1 MIDVDLQQLSLR
13 DALTKRPGVPEPLG
27 YADALSACFTRLG
40 FESAESALLD
50 ECLACAA
57 RLSQCELGQLY
68 LLDEVSGRLELVGQH
83 LPGGSSLA
91 VVRSTPDLKNQ
102 QLLHYT
108 LKQGAA
114 LSLDEV
120 SGSCYDTCFLPV
132 SATPWRALLSV
143 PLFNGFGRVTGV
155 LLCAS
160 QRPLQLQGYAISLGH
175 LGSFAVSRLYVL
187 RGTGPQAVVMPGRNV
202 SLVGRYGLIGS
213 SAAMEQTCQLI
224 SKVLHTPYTVLLRGE
239 TGTGKEVVARAIHAA
254 GPRGAKAFVVQ
265 NCAAF
270 PEGLLE
276 SELFGYRKGAFTGAE
291 RNHAGLFDAAHG
303 GTLLLDEIGDM
314 PLSLQTKLLRVLQE
328 GEVRPLGASAA
339 HKVDVRIIAATHRD
353 LAAMVA
359 EGRFRE
365 DLYYRLAQ
373 FPIQLPALRERD
385 GDVLQLARHF
395 TDKACAALGRAQVD
409 WSSAA
414 LDQLSS
420 HGFPGNVRELKCLVE
435 RAVLLCDDNLI
446 LPVHLSLPLTPDAAE
461 DVTLRQRMERV
472 ERGVLLDCLHKNRG
486 NRTRTARELG
496 VARRTLLYRLERLNI
511 PLGTA
516 RDER

>member
-1 MIDVDLQQLSLR
+1 MTMLNEDMQALTGTCAFTV
-13 DALTKRPGVPEPLG
+13 DAL
-27 YADALSACFTRLG
+27 AACFTRLG
-40 FESAESALLD
+40 FESD
-50 ECLACAA
+50 EHVLPGKCVADVAQLA
-57 RLSQCELGQLY
+57 RCELSQLY
-68 LLDEVSGRLELVGQH
+68 LLDEASDRLELVAQH
-83 LPGGSSLA
+83 FPDGPAPDLA
-91 VVRSTPDLKNQ
+91 STPVDLRNQ

-108 LKQGAA
+108 LNRRAA

-120 SGSCYDTCFLPV
+120 QGSCYDTRFLPV
-132 SATPWRALLSV
+132 SPTPWRALLSM
-143 PLFNGFGRVTGV
+143 PLFSATDRLTGV

-160 QRPLQLQGYAISLGH
+160 QSPLQLHSYAISLGQ
-175 LGSFAVSRLYVL
+175 LGSFAVSRLLLL
-187 RGTGPQAVVMPGRNV
+187 RGMRQRLGATPRQAVPLAGA
-202 SLVGRYGLIGS
+202 YGLIGN
-213 SAAMEQTCQLI
+213 SAAMAQTRELI

-239 TGTGKEVVARAIHAA
+239 TGTGKEVVAQAIHAA

-270 PEGLLE
+270 ADGLLE
-276 SELFGYRKGAFTGAE
+276 SELFGYRKGAFTGAD
-291 RNHAGLFDAAHG
+291 RNHAGLFDAADG

-314 PLSLQTKLLRVLQE
+314 PLLLQAKLLRVLQE
-328 GEVRPLGASAA
+328 GEIRPLGASTA

-353 LAAMVA
+353 LTAMVA

-373 FPIQLPALRERD
+373 FPLQLPALRERD

-395 TDKACAALGRAQVD
+395 TDQACLQLGRAPVE

-420 HGFPGNVRELKCLVE
+420 HSFPGNVRELKCLVE

-446 LPVHLSLPLTPDAAE
+446 LPAHLSMPLAPAPTAD

-472 ERGVLLDCLHKNRG
+472 ERVFLLDCLHKNQG

-496 VARRTLLYRLERLNI
+496 VARRTLLYRLARLNI
-511 PLGTA
+511 PVGKA
-516 RDER
+516 REER

>member
-1 MIDVDLQQLSLR
+1 MLNEDAQ
-13 DALTKRPGVPEPLG
+13 ALTGTCAFTV
-27 YADALSACFTRLG
+27 DALSACFTRLG
-40 FESAESALLD
+40 FEHD
-50 ECLACAA
+50 EHVLPGKCVAHVAQLA
-57 RLSQCELGQLY
+57 QCELSQLY
-68 LLDEVSGRLELVGQH
+68 LFDETTDRLELVAQH
-83 LPGGSSLA
+83 FPDGPSLDLAGSCA
-91 VVRSTPDLKNQ
+91 DLRNQ

-108 LKQGAA
+108 LNQRAA

-120 SGSCYDTCFLPV
+120 QGSCYDTRFLPV
-132 SATPWRALLSV
+132 SPAPWRALLSV
-143 PLFNGFGRVTGV
+143 PLFSGSERLTGV

-160 QRPLQLQGYAISLGH
+160 QRPIQLYSYAVSLGQ
-175 LGSFAVSRLYVL
+175 LGSFAVHRLHVL
-187 RGTGPQAVVMPGRNV
+187 RGGRTRVGAPPRQAAPLAGAC
-202 SLVGRYGLIGS
+202 GLIGN
-213 SAAMEQTCQLI
+213 SAAMAQTRQLI
-224 SKVLHTPYTVLLRGE
+224 SKVLHTPYTVLLFGE

-254 GPRGAKAFVVQ
+254 GPRSAKAFVVQ

-270 PEGLLE
+270 AEGLLE
-276 SELFGYRKGAFTGAE
+276 SELFGYRKGAFTGAD
-291 RNHAGLFDAAHG
+291 RNHAGLFDAADG

-314 PLSLQTKLLRVLQE
+314 PLLLQAKLLRVLQE
-328 GEVRPLGASAA
+328 GEIRPLGASAA

-373 FPIQLPALRERD
+373 FPLQLPALRERD

-395 TDKACAALGRAQVD
+395 TDQACAQLGRAPVE
-409 WSSAA
+409 WSNTA

-420 HGFPGNVRELKCLVE
+420 HSFPGNVRELKCLVE

-446 LPVHLSLPLTPDAAE
+446 LPVHLSMPLAPAPTAD

-472 ERGVLLDCLHKNRG
+472 ERVFLLDCLHKNQG

-496 VARRTLLYRLERLNI
+496 VARRTLLYRLARLNI
-511 PLGTA
+511 PVGKA
-516 RDER
+516 REER